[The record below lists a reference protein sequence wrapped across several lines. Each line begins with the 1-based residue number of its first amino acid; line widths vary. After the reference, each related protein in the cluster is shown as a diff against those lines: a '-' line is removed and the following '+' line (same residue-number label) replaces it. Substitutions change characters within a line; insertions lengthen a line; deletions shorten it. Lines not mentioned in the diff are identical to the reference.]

1 MSSNYHI
8 GDNVTQRGDGNIGII
23 KSQTSA
29 DPASAMLELTRLV
42 RVLRDQVS
50 SADRQVIDES
60 MNAIGTGEGVDKS
73 AMRRA
78 LSRIAGIAALVGEVG
93 APVIGAIR
101 AVMAGFGIQT

>member
-8 GDNVTQRGDGNIGII
+8 GDNVNQRGDGNIGII
-23 KSQTSA
+23 KSQASA

-42 RVLRDQVS
+42 QVLRDQVS

-60 MNAIGTGEGVDKS
+60 MNAIGTGQDVEKS
-73 AMRRA
+73 AMRSA
-78 LSRIAGIAALVGEVG
+78 LSRIAGIAALVGELG